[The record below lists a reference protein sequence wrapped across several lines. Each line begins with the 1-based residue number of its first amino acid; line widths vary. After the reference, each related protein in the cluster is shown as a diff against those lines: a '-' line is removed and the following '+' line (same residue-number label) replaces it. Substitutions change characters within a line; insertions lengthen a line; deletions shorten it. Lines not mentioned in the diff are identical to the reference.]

1 VFTGESLLE
10 VILSDHAYKYHN
22 DNSPLS
28 GAHVRGEH
36 KVEVE
41 VEVEVVWLDSPL
53 FLLFLFFL
61 FLMTIFYFLS
71 LQCDVI

>member
-1 VFTGESLLE
+1 MFTGESLLE

-41 VEVEVVWLDSPL
+41 VVWLDSPL
-53 FLLFLFFL
+53 FLLFHFFVFFL
-61 FLMTIFYFLS
+61 FLMTIFFFLS
-71 LQCDVI
+71 LRCDVM

>member
-1 VFTGESLLE
+1 MFTGESLLE

-36 KVEVE
+36 KVQA
-41 VEVEVVWLDSPL
+41 EVVWLDSPL
-53 FLLFLFFL
+53 FLLFLFYVFFL
-61 FLMTIFYFLS
+61 FLMTIFFFLS
-71 LQCDVI
+71 LQCDVM

>member
-1 VFTGESLLE
+1 MFTGESLLE

-41 VEVEVVWLDSPL
+41 VVCLDSPL
-53 FLLFLFFL
+53 FLLFLFYVFFL
-61 FLMTIFYFLS
+61 FLMTTFFFLS
-71 LQCDVI
+71 LQYDVI

>member
-1 VFTGESLLE
+1 MFTGESLLE

-41 VEVEVVWLDSPL
+41 VVWLDLPS
-53 FLLFLFFL
+53 FLLFLYHVFFL
-61 FLMTIFYFLS
+61 YSMTIFFFPS
-71 LQCDVI
+71 LQYDVM

>member
-1 VFTGESLLE
+1 MFTGESLLE

-41 VEVEVVWLDSPL
+41 VVWLDSPL
-53 FLLFLFFL
+53 FLLFLFFVFFL
-61 FLMTIFYFLS
+61 FLMTIFFFLS
-71 LQCDVI
+71 LRCDVM